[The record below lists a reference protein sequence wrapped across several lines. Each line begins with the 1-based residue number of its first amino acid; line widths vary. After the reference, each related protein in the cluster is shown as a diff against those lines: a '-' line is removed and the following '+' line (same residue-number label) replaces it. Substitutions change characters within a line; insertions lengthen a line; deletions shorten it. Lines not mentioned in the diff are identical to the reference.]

1 MRSWKGTSHDSHD
14 RPFTDTSLLRNRSDV
29 PRDAGQAIRL
39 VSRRGR
45 ALRLLYRWG
54 RLGDF
59 AMSRR
64 VNWAMLPFIVLIRI
78 PILTPFFFVAWVG
91 RCAQK
96 AGDWLARHIPGMD
109 RR

>member
-1 MRSWKGTSHDSHD
+1 
-14 RPFTDTSLLRNRSDV
+14 
-29 PRDAGQAIRL
+29 
-39 VSRRGR
+39 
-45 ALRLLYRWG
+45 
-54 RLGDF
+54 
-59 AMSRR
+59 MSRR